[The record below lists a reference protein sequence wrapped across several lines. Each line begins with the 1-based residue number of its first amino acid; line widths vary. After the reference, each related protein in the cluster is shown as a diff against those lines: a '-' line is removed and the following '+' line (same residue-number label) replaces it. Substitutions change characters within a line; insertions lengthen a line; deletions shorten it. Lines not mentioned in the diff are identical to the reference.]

1 MGHTVSFSLFLVL
14 FWLFNSGHYTPLLLS
29 LGLVSIVFVLIISSR
44 MDVID
49 NESQPLHLSARLP
62 GYWCWLAKEIVI
74 ANIDVVAHVWRK
86 KSTINPVLAR
96 LKSSQST
103 DMGKVI
109 YANSITLTPG
119 TITVD
124 LDGDILTVHAL
135 AHKQMEDLLDGDMDH
150 RVTRLETKKC

>member
-1 MGHTVSFSLFLVL
+1 MFFLAL

-29 LGLVSIVFVLIISSR
+29 LGLVSIVFVLYISSR

-49 NESQPLHLSARLP
+49 NESQPLHSLSTRLP
-62 GYWCWLAKEIVI
+62 GYWCWLAKEIVV
-74 ANIDVVAHVWRK
+74 ANMDVVTHIWRK
-86 KSTINPVLAR
+86 RLTINPVQVQ
-96 LKSSQST
+96 LKASQAT

-124 LDGDILTVHAL
+124 LRDDILTVHAL
-135 AHKQMEDLLDGDMDH
+135 AHKQMKDLLNGDMDQ
-150 RVTRLETKKC
+150 RVSRLESKKC